1 MDRMQDEKIWQA
13 RDDLVYRKLVD
24 GGMLYDGRSRKVHHL
39 NATAAR
45 VWEACQQGKKTG
57 EIVQELCRCFE
68 VNAEQAGPDVE
79 AILEDFAGAGLVQS

>member
-1 MDRMQDEKIWQA
+1 MDRMQDEKVWQA

-45 VWEACQQGKKTG
+45 VWEACQQRKKIG
-57 EIVQELCRCFE
+57 EIARELCRSFE
-68 VNAEQAGPDVE
+68 VDSERAGRDVE
-79 AILEDFAGAGLVQS
+79 AILEEFASAGLLQP